1 MIRVAILD
9 RHPAVRAGVDALLRA
24 QPGLAPVGTAAGAI
38 ELPSVLYRTDPDV
51 VVLDDLALAR
61 RVKIESPRAR
71 VVLYAARV
79 TPEFVLAAPTAGA
92 GGVAEKG
99 TEAGPLPE
107 AIRVVA
113 GGGRVLPAV
122 GPQHRP
128 RAARRL
134 DARDRPIFAMRL

>member
-71 VVLYAARV
+71 VVLYAPRV
-79 TPEFVLAAPTAGA
+79 TPELVLAAAVAGA
-92 GGVAEKG
+92 DGVFDKADDTRE
-99 TEAGPLPE
+99 L
-107 AIRVVA
+107 
-113 GGGRVLPAV
+113 LLAV
-122 GPQHRP
+122 
-128 RAARRL
+128 
-134 DARDRPIFAMRL
+134 